1 MSERVSVL
9 AKPTQSSQR
18 GLSEYLK
25 DALLEACKEAARPL
39 VRLCIKHGISFQE
52 LTDALRYVFV
62 DSAKEDY
69 LGGDQASSARIAVLS
84 GLPRPVVE
92 GIQET
97 HPESKS
103 IAARANASIQVLSAW
118 HADPDFTGPYGIPLE
133 LSLIGPT
140 GFEGLADRHGNGL
153 SAEEILDDLLQT
165 GCVTRGKG
173 NTVKVLRR
181 SYISGSID
189 PAVIS
194 YSGTCLRTLAETL
207 EFNIE
212 KSDSK
217 DKRFQ
222 RQFMSTQGI
231 RVSDLPAFNEL
242 LQEAGQKF
250 LEDLDSWTTERE
262 KALKNLE
269 KVPNE
274 IPRVYPGV
282 GLYMFFNRGPARRK

>member
-1 MSERVSVL
+1 MSKPISAL
-9 AKPTQSSQR
+9 AKPNPSSQR

-52 LTDALRYVFV
+52 LTEALRYVFV

-69 LGGDQASSARIAVLS
+69 LGGEQASSARIAVLS

-92 GIQET
+92 GIQDT
-97 HPESKS
+97 HPESKT

-133 LSLIGPT
+133 LGLAGPS
-140 GFEGLADRHGNGL
+140 GFEGLAERHGNGL

-173 NTVKVLRR
+173 KTVKVLRR

-194 YSGTCLRTLAETL
+194 YSGVCLRTLAETL

>member
-1 MSERVSVL
+1 MSERLSIL
-9 AKPTQSSQR
+9 ARPQQQSTR
-18 GLSEYLK
+18 GIGEYLK

-62 DSAKEDY
+62 ESAKDDY
-69 LGGDQASSARIAVLS
+69 LGGDQASAARIAVLS

-92 GIQET
+92 GIQDT
-97 HPESKS
+97 DPESKS

-118 HADPDFTGPYGIPLE
+118 HSDPEFTGPYGIPLE
-133 LSLIGPT
+133 LNFSGPS
-140 GFEGLADRHGNGL
+140 GFEGLVERYGNGL
-153 SAEEILDDLLQT
+153 SPDEILDDLLQT
-165 GCVTRGKG
+165 GCIVKGKG
-173 NTVKVLRR
+173 NTLKVLRR
-181 SYISGSID
+181 SYISGNID

-212 KSDSK
+212 KADAK

-231 RVSDLPAFNEL
+231 RASDLPAFNEL
-242 LQEAGQKF
+242 LKEAGQKF

-269 KVPNE
+269 KIPNE

-282 GLYMFFNRGPARRK
+282 GLYMFFNRGPVRRK

>member
-1 MSERVSVL
+1 MPEKGSVL
-9 AKPTQSSQR
+9 ARPQQTSPR
-18 GLSEYLK
+18 GVSEYLK
-25 DALLEACKEAARPL
+25 DALLEACKEAFRPL

-52 LTDALRYVFV
+52 FTDALRYVFV
-62 DSAKEDY
+62 ESAKEDY
-69 LGGDQASSARIAVLS
+69 LGGDKASSARIAVLS

-92 GIQET
+92 GIQDSSA
-97 HPESKS
+97 ESKS
-103 IAARANASIQVLSAW
+103 IAALANASIQVLSAW

-133 LSLIGPT
+133 LNYAGSS
-140 GFEGLADRHGNGL
+140 GFEGLVERYGNGL
-153 SAEEILDDLLQT
+153 SAEEILEDLLRT
-165 GCVTRGKG
+165 GCVTKGKG
-173 NTVKVLRR
+173 STLKVLRR
-181 SYISGSID
+181 SYISGNID
-189 PAVIS
+189 PAVIG
-194 YSGTCLRTLAETL
+194 YSGTCLRSLAETL

-212 KSDSK
+212 NADSK

-231 RVSDLPAFNEL
+231 RTSDLPAFNEL
-242 LQEAGQKF
+242 LKEAGQKF

-282 GLYMFFNRGPARRK
+282 GLYMFFNRGPVRRK